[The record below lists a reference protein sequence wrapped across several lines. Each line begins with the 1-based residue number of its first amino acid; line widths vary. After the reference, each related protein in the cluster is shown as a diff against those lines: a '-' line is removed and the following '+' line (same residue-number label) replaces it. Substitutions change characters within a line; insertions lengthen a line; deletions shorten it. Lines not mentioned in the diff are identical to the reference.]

1 MPPLL
6 SIILDC
12 RGYLLSNYFSRT
24 FSADPDSNLTL
35 LEKLIGVLIVL
46 SVIQAVLET
55 EEAFLIAYGDI
66 SLVVEQFF
74 LLVFCV
80 EYALRLYYCSDS
92 PRFAGFGG
100 RVRYVFSPYALIDL
114 ISILPSLL
122 VAFGSDLLMLR
133 LVRLVR
139 LLRIS
144 RLVRD
149 NFYLRAFL
157 ASFVSARAPL
167 LASLCVTLFVLF
179 IGAVLMYFAESAAQP
194 EAFGS
199 IPRSLWW
206 AMATLTTVGYGD
218 VYPVTVAGKVL
229 ASLIAV
235 MGIGVVAMPA
245 GVIAANFTRELDENK
260 RH

>member
-1 MPPLL
+1 M
-6 SIILDC
+6 
-12 RGYLLSNYFSRT
+12 LSNYLSRT
-24 FSADPDSNLTL
+24 FSARPDSDPTL
-35 LEKLIGVLIVL
+35 LEKLIGLLIIC
-46 SVIQAVLET
+46 SVIQVVLET
-55 EEAFLIAYGDI
+55 EHAFLSAYGDI
-66 SLVVEQFF
+66 SIAFERFF

-80 EYALRLYYCSDS
+80 EYLLRLYYCADN
-92 PRFAGFGG
+92 PRFSGFGG
-100 RVRYVFSPYALIDL
+100 RIRYILSPYALIDL

-122 VAFGSDLLMLR
+122 VALGSDLLMLR
-133 LVRLVR
+133 VIRLVR

-179 IGAVLMYFAESAAQP
+179 VGAVLMYFAESAAQP

-218 VYPVTVAGKVL
+218 VYPITVAGKIL